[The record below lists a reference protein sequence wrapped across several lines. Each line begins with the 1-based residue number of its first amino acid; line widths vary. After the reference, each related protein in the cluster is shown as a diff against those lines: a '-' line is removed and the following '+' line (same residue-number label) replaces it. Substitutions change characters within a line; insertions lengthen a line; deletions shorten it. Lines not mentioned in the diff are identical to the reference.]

1 MFVHTYWHARR
12 GTSYQHSDHVLERQT
27 FKLFITYREVY
38 NIEQL
43 QYFTEITPN
52 FPQTQS
58 QVSDLEKVSKQ
69 LNLFCLVYPL

>member
-1 MFVHTYWHARR
+1 MINTIN
-12 GTSYQHSDHVLERQT
+12 SDHVLDGQT
-27 FKLFITYREVY
+27 FKLFITYRKEY
-38 NIEQL
+38 NIEQF
-43 QYFTEITPN
+43 QYFTEITQN

>member
-1 MFVHTYWHARR
+1 MGSVIST
-12 GTSYQHSDHVLERQT
+12 QHDINTIYSDHVSDRQT

-38 NIEQL
+38 NIEQF
-43 QYFTEITPN
+43 QYFTEITQN